1 MKRRIDLPTLT
12 FGILMACIAA
22 LLLLFLRTPATNE
35 TVASVGVGDAQA
47 GSCTRYCD
55 GWYYCGNPDQLCCHK
70 WHEVCGG
77 GGGKTATP
85 TPTRTPTP
93 TPTRTVAPATST
105 NTPLPTATRTSAPAP
120 TATAAPSRTPTLL
133 PTSTFT
139 STPIPPTN
147 TPTAIPPSPTPTTIP
162 VPVIEVGAQGVTYGS
177 WMGEPVITDVYVYNV
192 TTANITSVEYSLD
205 GGTWQSTA
213 LPGSDGMSKVTVT
226 GDGAHTIAYRVT
238 NSWGQSAEKSLPF
251 QIDDSPPT
259 LSLSTDPASPN
270 GLNNWYVAPV
280 TLSASASDGESGLAS
295 IAYRVDSGAWQNGS
309 SVQVSDD
316 GSHTVT
322 FSATDNIGNSVQQ
335 SVSFKIDRTPPVLSM
350 VPSGIQGDANWYTS
364 TVSLS
369 ITADDATS
377 GSPMVQYNIDGT
389 GWSSVTGPIAISDG
403 KHVVQAQALDEAGN
417 LTTDSLA
424 IQVDTIAPIQTL
436 DVQGVA
442 GKNGWYISDVQADV
456 IASDM
461 GSGIASS
468 TISDNGALPQ
478 SSPIT
483 LLDGVHHLQFTTTD
497 DAGNSVT
504 ASETINVDETLP
516 SVSINSPSQNTVVI
530 GLQNITGQVSDDTSG
545 IATLEISF
553 DGGNK
558 WTPLPPASNWSYP
571 FSSASLANGALTI
584 MARDEDNAGNIG
596 ITSVGVVLDN
606 YPPLISVPAAWDSSV
621 SAALSVK
628 PNVIP
633 LKNVQITLQGNGV
646 EQTLFNGLPS
656 PTSISW
662 NRTLENVTAP
672 SGSYPLIVKACDL
685 YNVCAKTISAI
696 TVPLFPAPP
705 VPLPIPTKSP
715 KPAPIQIEY
724 PPVKKIVSPPA
735 VTKVI
740 QPVTA
745 DSPVPLAPAPSTVIV
760 WPAVVVGL
768 LVLLFALQLLFD
780 PRPKAYRSLT
790 KTIQRGV
797 FHVY

>member
-12 FGILMACIAA
+12 FGVLMLCIAA
-22 LLLLFLRTPATNE
+22 LLLLFLRTPATNDNI
-35 TVASVGVGDAQA
+35 ASVGVGDAQA

-55 GWYYCGNPDQLCCHK
+55 GWYYCGNPNQLCCHK

-93 TPTRTVAPATST
+93 TPTRTATST
-105 NTPLPTATRTSAPAP
+105 STPLPTATRTPTPAP

-139 STPIPPTN
+139 STSIPPTS
-147 TPTAIPPSPTPTTIP
+147 TPTAIPPTATPTTIP

-192 TTANITSVEYSLD
+192 TTANIDSVEYSLD
-205 GGTWQSTA
+205 NGAWQSTA
-213 LPGSDGMSKVTVT
+213 LPGTDGMSKVPVT
-226 GDGAHTIAYRVT
+226 GDGFHTIMYRVT
-238 NSWGQSAEKSLPF
+238 NGWGESAEKFLSF
-251 QIDDSPPT
+251 QIDDSPPA

-270 GLNNWYVAPV
+270 GLNNWYIAPV
-280 TLSASASDGESGLAS
+280 TVSAVAGDGESGLAS
-295 IAYRVDSGAWQNGS
+295 IAYRVDGGAWQSGS
-309 SVQVSDD
+309 SVQVSED
-316 GSHTVT
+316 GQHTVT
-322 FSATDNIGNSVQQ
+322 FSATDNIGNSAQQ
-335 SVSFKIDRTPPVLSM
+335 SVTFKVDGTPPVLSM
-350 VPSGIQGDANWYTS
+350 IPSGTQGNADWYTS

-369 ITADDATS
+369 ITASDTTS
-377 GSPMVQYNIDGT
+377 GPPMVQYNLDGA
-389 GWSSVTGPIAISDG
+389 GWSSISGPIVISDG
-403 KHVVQAQALDEAGN
+403 KHVVQAQALDAAGN
-417 LTTDSLA
+417 LATDSMA
-424 IQVDTIAPIQTL
+424 IQVDTIAPTQTL
-436 DVQGVA
+436 DVQGVD
-442 GKNGWYISDVQADV
+442 GKNGWYVSDVQADV
-456 IASDM
+456 IASDT

-468 TISDNGALPQ
+468 TISDNGAAPK

-483 LLDGVHHLQFTTTD
+483 LMDGVHHLQFTTTD
-497 DAGNSVT
+497 DAGNQVVGSQ
-504 ASETINVDETLP
+504 TINVDQTLP
-516 SVSINSPSQNTVVI
+516 SVSITSPEQDTVVI
-530 GLQNITGQVSDDTSG
+530 SSQNITGQTSDDTSG

-571 FSSASLANGALTI
+571 FSSAALANGALTI

-606 YPPLISVPAAWDSSV
+606 YPPLISIPDSWNYSV

-633 LKNVQITLQGNGV
+633 LKNVQITLQGNGM

-672 SGSYPLIVKACDL
+672 PGSYPVIVKACDL

-696 TVPLFPAPP
+696 TVQQFPAPP
-705 VPLPIPTKSP
+705 VPLPIPTKAP

-740 QPVTA
+740 QPVII
-745 DSPVPLAPAPSTVIV
+745 DSPAPLAPASSPVVV
-760 WPAVVVGL
+760 WPEVVVGL
-768 LVLLFALQLLFD
+768 LVLLFAFLLLFD

-790 KTIQRGV
+790 KTIKRGV
-797 FHVY
+797 FHVH